1 MSMNLK
7 EDYISLSTRFKDIL
21 KNKTLFYAVFL
32 NIFYFIFGLTLTLT
46 LLKDNNDFVVYYRA
60 GQLFLYDLNGLYDPI
75 NFTSIGI
82 WPFRYLPISAIYFML
97 FYLLGFNLGFILFSI
112 INLILNIL
120 ICVLLYKI
128 IILIKGKDFE
138 SEKKRVLL
146 YISIFLMSLPNLF
159 NYILG
164 QINLYV
170 TFLILLSL
178 FLFLKYESL
187 KWDFISSFILGLSV
201 IFKPITIL
209 MIPFLLVLKYNY
221 KIRKFEFNLP
231 KTLIRLVGA
240 LIPLFFN
247 LLFFFLFPVLWK
259 GFLESNFTGTEPIQS
274 NHSFSISKL
283 IINYYIFNN
292 LPPSALLI
300 IIILLLFFSCLGII
314 VYVFRRFEQNSI
326 VIGYT
331 FAILI
336 MLLVYFD
343 TWDHHLLML
352 TPLLIILVFLL
363 PRNSEITKKFLKP
376 SFIFLSFFDLIF
388 MGIWFITQEF
398 FPFNFMSTIFLSL
411 TFFGIG
417 KVCLEKHSND

>member
-1 MSMNLK
+1 M
-7 EDYISLSTRFKDIL
+7 
-21 KNKTLFYAVFL
+21 KNKILFYAVL
-32 NIFYFIFGLTLTLT
+32 LHIFYFILAMILTLTFLRGM
-46 LLKDNNDFVVYYRA
+46 NDFVVYYRA
-60 GQLFLYDLNGLYDPI
+60 GQLFLNDLNGLYDPT
-75 NFTSIGI
+75 NYIGIDI
-82 WPFRYLPISAIYFML
+82 WPFRYLPLSAIYFIL
-97 FYLLGFNLGFILFSI
+97 FYLLGFNIGFILFSF

-120 ICVLLYKI
+120 ICVFLYKI
-128 IILIKGKDFE
+128 IILIIGKDFE
-138 SEKKRVLL
+138 SEKKRIFL
-146 YISIFLMSLPNLF
+146 YISMFLMSLPNLF

-187 KWDFISSFILGLSV
+187 KWDFISSFILGLSI
-201 IFKPITIL
+201 IFKPITIF
-209 MIPFLLVLKYNY
+209 IVPFLLVLKYNY
-221 KIRKFEFNLP
+221 KIRKFEFNIS
-231 KTLIRLVGA
+231 KTLIRFVGA

-247 LLFFFLFPVLWK
+247 VFFFFLFPVLWK
-259 GFLESNFTGTEPIQS
+259 GFLESNFTGTEPIQP

-283 IINYYIFNN
+283 ILNFFTFNDI
-292 LPPSALLI
+292 PSSALTI
-300 IIILLLFFSCLGII
+300 ISILLLFFCCVGII
-314 VYVFRRFEQNSI
+314 IYVFRRFEQNSI

-331 FAILI
+331 FGILI

-352 TPLLIILVFLL
+352 TPLLIILIFLL

-376 SFIFLSFFDLIF
+376 SFVFLSFFDLIF

-411 TFFGIG
+411 TFVGIC
-417 KVCLEKHSND
+417 KICLNKPLNF

>member
-1 MSMNLK
+1 M
-7 EDYISLSTRFKDIL
+7 
-21 KNKTLFYAVFL
+21 KNKILFYAVL
-32 NIFYFIFGLTLTLT
+32 LHIFYFILAMILTLTFLRGM
-46 LLKDNNDFVVYYRA
+46 NDFVVYYRA
-60 GQLFLYDLNGLYDPI
+60 GQLFLNDLNGLYDPT
-75 NFTSIGI
+75 NYIGIDI
-82 WPFRYLPISAIYFML
+82 WPFRYLPLSAIYFIL
-97 FYLLGFNLGFILFSI
+97 FYILGFNIGFILFSF

-120 ICVLLYKI
+120 ICVFLYKI

-138 SEKKRVLL
+138 SEKKRIFL
-146 YISIFLMSLPNLF
+146 YISMFLMSLPNLF

-187 KWDFISSFILGLSV
+187 KWDFISSFILGLSI
-201 IFKPITIL
+201 IFKPITIFI
-209 MIPFLLVLKYNY
+209 IPFLLVLKYNY
-221 KIRKFEFNLP
+221 KIRKFEFNLS
-231 KTLIRLVGA
+231 KTLIRFVGA

-247 LLFFFLFPVLWK
+247 VFFFFLFPVLWK
-259 GFLESNFTGTEPIQS
+259 GFLESNFTGTGPIQP

-283 IINYYIFNN
+283 ILNFFTFNN
-292 LPPSALLI
+292 IPSSALTVMS
-300 IIILLLFFSCLGII
+300 ILLLFFCSVGII
-314 VYVFRRFEQNSI
+314 IYVFRRFEQNSI

-331 FAILI
+331 FGILI

-363 PRNSEITKKFLKP
+363 PRNSEITKKFLRP
-376 SFIFLSFFDLIF
+376 SFVFLSFFDLIF
-388 MGIWFITQEF
+388 MGIWFFTQEF

-411 TFFGIG
+411 TFVGIC
-417 KVCLEKHSND
+417 KICLNKYSNF